1 MLPNFMCIGAAKS
14 GTTSLFEILKQHP
27 DIYCPRFKEP
37 HFFDLPD
44 NYSKGIKWYER
55 TYFSKADKK
64 IAADLT
70 PSYFYA
76 ANVPERILKDIG
88 SEVKFVV
95 LLRNPVDRAYSH
107 YLHSVRDQV
116 EQLSFK
122 DALSVEKDRIK
133 SYKTTQD
140 FLLELSHSYIS
151 QGLYGELLQ
160 RYLQYFPL
168 ENFFFIDF
176 ENDFLNRR
184 RETIIKLL
192 HFLGVTTQVKLDID
206 IKSNPASKERS
217 VLLKRMMKQG
227 WWIKVL
233 KKMIPFTQVRQI
245 IRNRVVR
252 LNLKEINPPKL
263 KQELKDQLYQ
273 KYFAEDNKLFKQLA
287 DQKK

>member
-1 MLPNFMCIGAAKS
+1 M
-14 GTTSLFEILKQHP
+14 
-27 DIYCPRFKEP
+27 
-37 HFFDLPD
+37 
-44 NYSKGIKWYER
+44 
-55 TYFSKADKK
+55 
-64 IAADLT
+64 
-70 PSYFYA
+70 
-76 ANVPERILKDIG
+76 PERILKDVG

-116 EQLSFK
+116 EPLSFK

-140 FLLELSHSYIS
+140 FLLEISHSYIS

-160 RYLQYFPL
+160 RYLQCFPL

-217 VLLKRMMKQG
+217 VLLKRMMMKQG

-245 IRNRVVR
+245 IRNRVIR